1 MGQFE
6 PASTCGDADLAAVSL
21 VYRNKIIFHRFLRKR
36 TLTNPKR
43 GPIHFRSPS
52 KIFWRTLRGMV
63 PHKTVRGNAALQRLQ
78 VFDGIPKPFDQM
90 KRMVVPDALKINRL
104 KNARAFCVLGDLA
117 DQVGWKHKDLIVRL
131 ENKRKDRA
139 ALFYQR
145 KKAKNALAAKA
156 QKLATAQNM
165 GHPVVKGNYNDL
177 TTQLG
182 ELGY

>member
-1 MGQFE
+1 M
-6 PASTCGDADLAAVSL
+6 PPPPPPPVVSL